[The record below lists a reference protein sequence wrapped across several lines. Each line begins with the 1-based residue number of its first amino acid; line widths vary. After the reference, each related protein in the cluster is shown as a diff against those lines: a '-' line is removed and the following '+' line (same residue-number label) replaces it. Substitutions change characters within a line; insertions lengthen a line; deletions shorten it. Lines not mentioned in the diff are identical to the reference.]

1 LILEVEAVNGTGR
14 SLGRTLAAAFPHT
27 VPVLTGYL
35 VLGMAYGVLMQ
46 AKGYGAIWAF
56 LMSAVAFCGS
66 MQFVAITLLTG
77 AFDPVGA
84 VLMSLMVNA
93 RHLFYGVSML
103 GKYRGMGW
111 AKVPLV
117 YTLSDETFSIV
128 SSVEPPEG
136 MRARDFYLAV
146 SVLDY
151 IYWVGGSV
159 LGALAGKFIRFDTT
173 GLDFAL
179 TGLFV
184 VLFIE
189 QVKNPENR
197 RSGVI
202 GMACTVA
209 ALAVFGADKLVIPA
223 MILVL
228 VVLLLGRKKL

>member
-1 LILEVEAVNGTGR
+1 MNGTGR
-14 SLGRTLAAAFPHT
+14 SLRRTLAAAFPHT

-84 VLMSLMVNA
+84 LLMSLMVNA

-179 TGLFV
+179 TGLFM